1 VRLNGDGI
9 IRPVVVGKRNPP
21 RVQIRVGPL
30 RMTFTVPEAVDLANR
45 LIDVVERIDSRKR
58 NPRNNAT

>member
-1 VRLNGDGI
+1 LNGDGI